1 MFKKWT
7 VSLLLIIIWLAAS
20 WAIFMPGFF
29 RVHDFTHA
37 ARIEEMATALT
48 EGQFPVRWVKNLGFG
63 YGMPLFEF
71 YAPLPYYV
79 GAVFYWLGLDAV
91 LTIKLLY
98 LICSLVTVIGAYKL
112 GADLFGRTG
121 GVVTAAALTLA
132 PYRAVNLFVRGALSE
147 AWGIM
152 ALPWILYGLVLVI
165 QKQKQ
170 GWVVLTLS
178 LVTLM
183 LSHNLTTLMFVPIS
197 CLFAIVY
204 CLYYYRFNFSKII
217 KSFTD
222 MLKIAGCYLVA
233 IGMSAFYLFPAL
245 VENQQTQ
252 INSILSGYF
261 DYSLHFLYV
270 RQLITPFWGY
280 GGSGWGPDDGL
291 SFFLGLGQL
300 IGLGLLLVFLLKSL
314 VKPKIKTSIII
325 SRTFFAVSL
334 LGLMSFAIFM
344 SLGHSQPV
352 WQLLPFLT
360 FIQFPWRWL
369 SVVIVMLALLNGL
382 AISLI
387 SHRIFRLVAMVSMI
401 LIFVGNAYYFRPE
414 SFAEHPED
422 IYYTDADKIQTQMSS
437 ILPDYIPIQMSKELK
452 PLKEIAVI
460 ENGSNQEFE
469 ILVDRG
475 HEKLIKLMPG
485 SNDQIVN
492 FSVADF
498 PGWQAYIDAVKVDH
512 EQGELGEIRIKVPA
526 GVHQVG
532 IRWESTPV
540 RHYSDWVSVLS
551 WLLFMFLALPN
562 FLSKPANLNKYD

>member
-1 MFKKWT
+1 
-7 VSLLLIIIWLAAS
+7 
-20 WAIFMPGFF
+20 
-29 RVHDFTHA
+29 
-37 ARIEEMATALT
+37 
-48 EGQFPVRWVKNLGFG
+48 
-63 YGMPLFEF
+63 
-71 YAPLPYYV
+71 
-79 GAVFYWLGLDAV
+79 
-91 LTIKLLY
+91 
-98 LICSLVTVIGAYKL
+98 
-112 GADLFGRTG
+112 
-121 GVVTAAALTLA
+121 
-132 PYRAVNLFVRGALSE
+132 
-147 AWGIM
+147 
-152 ALPWILYGLVLVI
+152 
-165 QKQKQ
+165 
-170 GWVVLTLS
+170 
-178 LVTLM
+178 
-183 LSHNLTTLMFVPIS
+183 
-197 CLFAIVY
+197 
-204 CLYYYRFNFSKII
+204 
-217 KSFTD
+217 
-222 MLKIAGCYLVA
+222 
-233 IGMSAFYLFPAL
+233 
-245 VENQQTQ
+245 
-252 INSILSGYF
+252 
-261 DYSLHFLYV
+261 
-270 RQLITPFWGY
+270 
-280 GGSGWGPDDGL
+280 
-291 SFFLGLGQL
+291 
-300 IGLGLLLVFLLKSL
+300 
-314 VKPKIKTSIII
+314 
-325 SRTFFAVSL
+325 
-334 LGLMSFAIFM
+334 MSFAIFM